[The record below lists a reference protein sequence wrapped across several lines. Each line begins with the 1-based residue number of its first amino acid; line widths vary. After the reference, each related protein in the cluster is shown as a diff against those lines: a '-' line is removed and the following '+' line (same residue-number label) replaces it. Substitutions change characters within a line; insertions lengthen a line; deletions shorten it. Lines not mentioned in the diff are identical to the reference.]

1 MPIHPNAVVDPAAS
15 VHEAAEIGP
24 YAIVGARVTIGARTV
39 VGAHAVLE
47 GPTTLGEDNRV
58 SALAALGGPPQDLKY
73 KGEPT
78 TLVIGNRNM
87 FREFCTIHRGTV
99 TGHGTTIIGDDNL
112 FMAYSHVAHDC
123 VVGSRTVFANG
134 ASLAGH
140 CVIGDDV
147 VLGAYAAV
155 RQFLRVGPY
164 AFVGAFSGMNHD
176 VLPFLW
182 SSSER
187 DVRAWKVNSVGL
199 QRKGFSAER
208 VAALQKAY
216 RILHRHRHDRAAMM
230 AALEPVASLSAEL
243 ANGVVLAVLG
253 LGATFWRDV
262 VTVMVP
268 PPASG
273 PMASV
278 ALTNRLMNTC
288 CIWLASTVS
297 AGTSAPSSL
306 TSRT

>member
-1 MPIHPNAVVDPAAS
+1 MPIHPTAVVHATAS
-15 VHEAAEIGP
+15 VHPTADIGP

-123 VVGSRTVFANG
+123 VVGNRTVFANG

-230 AALEPVASLSAEL
+230 AALEPVASLSADVKALRDFIAESKQ
-243 ANGVVLAVLG
+243 GVH
-253 LGATFWRDV
+253 GA
-262 VTVMVP
+262 
-268 PPASG
+268 
-273 PMASV
+273 
-278 ALTNRLMNTC
+278 
-288 CIWLASTVS
+288 
-297 AGTSAPSSL
+297 
-306 TSRT
+306 